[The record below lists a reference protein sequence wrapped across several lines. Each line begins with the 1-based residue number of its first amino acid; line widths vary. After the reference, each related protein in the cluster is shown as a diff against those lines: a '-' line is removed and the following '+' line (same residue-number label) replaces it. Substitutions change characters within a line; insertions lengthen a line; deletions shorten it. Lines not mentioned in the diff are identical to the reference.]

1 MKLFRTDFDRMH
13 AVVACV
19 ALATLLLGAGMALGV
34 IPYYPFGVIHGIAGM
49 LIFPLLMLLP
59 LLSPKRHN
67 LYRAL
72 RAKLFLSR
80 ADLVRKD
87 ELLIAAKMVTMLM
100 ALLFLFQFITG
111 LLIFTGWSYQL
122 FPSFGM
128 IAYHQSF
135 LLVLGVLALAH
146 IALMLLH
153 KQVKPAHKRP

>member
-19 ALATLLLGAGMALGV
+19 ALVTLVLGAGMALGG
-34 IPYYPFGVIHGIAGM
+34 IPYYPFGAIHGIAGM
-49 LIFPLLMLLP
+49 LIFPLLLLLP
-59 LLSPKRHN
+59 LLSPKRYN

-80 ADLVRKD
+80 SDMVRRD
-87 ELLIAAKMVTMLM
+87 GFLIAAKMVTMLM
-100 ALLFLFQFITG
+100 ALVFLLQFITG
-111 LLIFTGWSYQL
+111 LLIFTGWTYRL

-128 IAYHQSF
+128 ISYHQSF
-135 LLVLGVLALAH
+135 LLVLGVLVLAH

-153 KQVKPAHKRP
+153 KYVKPAHKRP